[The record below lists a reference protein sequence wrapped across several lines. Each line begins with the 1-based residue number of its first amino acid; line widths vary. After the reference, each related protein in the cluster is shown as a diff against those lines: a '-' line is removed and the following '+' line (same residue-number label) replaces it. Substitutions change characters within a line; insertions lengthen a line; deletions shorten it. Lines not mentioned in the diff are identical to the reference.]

1 MGVVG
6 TIPQIG
12 AEYAGYRID
21 GLLGRGGMSVV
32 FRAENPR
39 LGNLVALKLLAP
51 ELAHDDMFRERF
63 VRESRVAAS
72 INHPNIVPI
81 YDFGDHDGLLYIVM
95 RYVQGADLKHMI
107 QRRGRLTPQQTV
119 AVITQAGRALDAA
132 HARGLIHRDVKP
144 ANFLIEPSSAD
155 DGGADHVYLADFG
168 LTKHS
173 QSKSGL
179 TATGVFVGT
188 IDYVAPEQI
197 SGGDVDAR
205 TDIYSMGCVLYECLT
220 GHIPFEKDA
229 EMAVL
234 YAHVHEDPPGPSE
247 LQPELPAA
255 IDVVMR
261 KALAKSPDDR
271 YQSCRELVSA
281 VADALGERPSAAQAT
296 PMLADEDSKTAAP
309 MPPPPLRPASEP
321 AAPAAGATV
330 IAGTAAAAPAAGET
344 VFAGTAAAAPAPS
357 LTDGSE
363 QASEAGTSGS
373 VAKTPGRGW
382 PPDAAAPPPDRGGGS
397 HGAGPPPGG
406 GGPRKRWPLVA
417 TGAVMVVVA
426 AGVGVLLFGGGSS
439 SPSPPSSG
447 STTTASTPTQLDDAI
462 ANARA
467 STGPMGVNHHLGA
480 CSKAS
485 STPGGAIQ
493 AVTCTSNEF
502 LGVHDPVTI
511 TQFKTMSGM
520 YQQYER
526 LLGSDRGAST
536 KHNINSCRGS
546 EAVAKGG
553 ETAWRHAAPLQTYY
567 DWNKQE
573 GASAP
578 GAKVA
583 GRVFCGPNPQ
593 ATMFYAASTNDADRT
608 LLVVQG
614 PSHDNVF
621 SLWRGI
627 HHNLELAPMNMS
639 Q

>member
-1 MGVVG
+1 
-6 TIPQIG
+6 
-12 AEYAGYRID
+12 
-21 GLLGRGGMSVV
+21 MSVV

-95 RYVQGADLKHMI
+95 RYVQGSDLKHLI

-205 TDIYSMGCVLYECLT
+205 TDIYSMGCVIYECLT

-255 IDVVMR
+255 INDVMR

-281 VADALGERPSAAQAT
+281 VADALGERPSAARAT
-296 PMLADEDSKTAAP
+296 PMLADEDSKIAAP
-309 MPPPPLRPASEP
+309 MPPPPLRPASE
-321 AAPAAGATV
+321 TV
-330 IAGTAAAAPAAGET
+330 IAGTAAAAPAAGEI
-344 VFAGTAAAAPAPS
+344 VFAGTATAAPAPS
-357 LTDGSE
+357 LTDGPE
-363 QASEAGTSGS
+363 QTSEAGTSGS
-373 VAKTPGRGW
+373 VAKVSRDPASPET
-382 PPDAAAPPPDRGGGS
+382 AAPPPGGTGGS
-397 HGAGPPPGG
+397 HDAGPPPGG
-406 GGPRKRWPLVA
+406 GGGRKRWPLVA
-417 TGAVMVVVA
+417 TGAVAIVVA
-426 AGVGVLLFGGGSS
+426 AGVGVLVFGGGSS
-439 SPSPPSSG
+439 SPSPTSSG
-447 STTTASTPTQLDDAI
+447 PT
-462 ANARA
+462 
-467 STGPMGVNHHLGA
+467 S
-480 CSKAS
+480 
-485 STPGGAIQ
+485 
-493 AVTCTSNEF
+493 
-502 LGVHDPVTI
+502 PVGRPR
-511 TQFKTMSGM
+511 SGL
-520 YQQYER
+520 R
-526 LLGSDRGAST
+526 S
-536 KHNINSCRGS
+536 
-546 EAVAKGG
+546 
-553 ETAWRHAAPLQTYY
+553 P
-567 DWNKQE
+567 
-573 GASAP
+573 
-578 GAKVA
+578 
-583 GRVFCGPNPQ
+583 
-593 ATMFYAASTNDADRT
+593 
-608 LLVVQG
+608 
-614 PSHDNVF
+614 
-621 SLWRGI
+621 
-627 HHNLELAPMNMS
+627 LAPS
-639 Q
+639 KL

>member
-1 MGVVG
+1 MG

-95 RYVQGADLKHMI
+95 RYVQGADLKRMI

-119 AVITQAGRALDAA
+119 AVIAQAGRALDAA

-144 ANFLIEPSSAD
+144 ANFLIEPSSAED
-155 DGGADHVYLADFG
+155 SDEHVYLADFG

-205 TDIYSMGCVLYECLT
+205 TDIYSMGCVIYECLT
-220 GHIPFEKDA
+220 GHTPFEKDA

-255 IDVVMR
+255 INDVMR

-281 VADALGERPSAAQAT
+281 VADALGERPSAARAT
-296 PMLADEDSKTAAP
+296 PMLADEDSKIAAP
-309 MPPPPLRPASEP
+309 MPPPPLRPASE
-321 AAPAAGATV
+321 TV
-330 IAGTAAAAPAAGET
+330 IAGTAAAAPAAGEI
-344 VFAGTAAAAPAPS
+344 VFAGTATAAPAPS
-357 LTDGSE
+357 LTDGPE
-363 QASEAGTSGS
+363 QTSEAGTSGS
-373 VAKTPGRGW
+373 VAKVSRDPASPET
-382 PPDAAAPPPDRGGGS
+382 AAPPPGGTGGS
-397 HGAGPPPGG
+397 HDAGPPPGG
-406 GGPRKRWPLVA
+406 RGASKRWPIVA
-417 TGAVMVVVA
+417 AGAVAIVVA
-426 AGVGVLLFGGGSS
+426 AGVGVLVFGGGSS
-439 SPSPPSSG
+439 SPSPTSSG
-447 STTTASTPTQLDDAI
+447 PVTTKSTPTQLDDAI
-462 ANARA
+462 ANARLT
-467 STGPMGVNHHLGA
+467 TGRMGVNHHLGA

-485 STPGGAIQ
+485 STPAGAIH

-502 LGVHDPVTI
+502 LGVSDPVTI
-511 TQFKTMSGM
+511 TQFKTTRDM
-520 YQQYER
+520 YQQYEQ
-526 LLGSDRGAST
+526 LLGSVRGAPT
-536 KHNINSCRGS
+536 THNINSCRGS

-553 ETAWRHAAPLQTYY
+553 ETAWRHQTPLQRHY

-573 GASAP
+573 NAPAS
-578 GAKVA
+578 GTKVA
-583 GRVFCGPNPQ
+583 GRVFCGPDPQ
-593 ATMFYAASTNDADRT
+593 GTTFYAASTNDADRT
-608 LLVVQG
+608 LIVVQG

-621 SLWRGI
+621 TLWRGL
-627 HHNLELAPMNMS
+627 HHNVELAAMN
-639 Q
+639 

>member
-1 MGVVG
+1 MG

-95 RYVQGADLKHMI
+95 RYVQGADLKRMI

-119 AVITQAGRALDAA
+119 AVIAQAGRALDAA

-144 ANFLIEPSSAD
+144 ANFLIEPSSAED
-155 DGGADHVYLADFG
+155 SDEHVYLADFG

-205 TDIYSMGCVLYECLT
+205 TDIYSMGCVIYECLT

-255 IDVVMR
+255 INDVMR

-281 VADALGERPSAAQAT
+281 VADALI
-296 PMLADEDSKTAAP
+296 
-309 MPPPPLRPASEP
+309 
-321 AAPAAGATV
+321 TV
-330 IAGTAAAAPAAGET
+330 DT
-344 VFAGTAAAAPAPS
+344 
-357 LTDGSE
+357 
-363 QASEAGTSGS
+363 
-373 VAKTPGRGW
+373 R
-382 PPDAAAPPPDRGGGS
+382 
-397 HGAGPPPGG
+397 
-406 GGPRKRWPLVA
+406 
-417 TGAVMVVVA
+417 
-426 AGVGVLLFGGGSS
+426 
-439 SPSPPSSG
+439 
-447 STTTASTPTQLDDAI
+447 
-462 ANARA
+462 
-467 STGPMGVNHHLGA
+467 
-480 CSKAS
+480 
-485 STPGGAIQ
+485 
-493 AVTCTSNEF
+493 
-502 LGVHDPVTI
+502 
-511 TQFKTMSGM
+511 
-520 YQQYER
+520 
-526 LLGSDRGAST
+526 
-536 KHNINSCRGS
+536 SC
-546 EAVAKGG
+546 
-553 ETAWRHAAPLQTYY
+553 
-567 DWNKQE
+567 
-573 GASAP
+573 
-578 GAKVA
+578 
-583 GRVFCGPNPQ
+583 
-593 ATMFYAASTNDADRT
+593 M
-608 LLVVQG
+608 
-614 PSHDNVF
+614 
-621 SLWRGI
+621 
-627 HHNLELAPMNMS
+627 
-639 Q
+639 